1 MDSIKLAEKLIRF
14 KSISP
19 SSEGSLEYLEQLLKN
34 HKFECHLLE
43 FGEQKVKNLYAVFNG
58 GSGPNVCFAG
68 HTDVVPPGDLKSWN
82 SDPFTAVEKNGR
94 IYGRGAADMKS
105 AIAAYVCAVI
115 KFLKDKNSK
124 FNGSISFLLTADEE
138 GEAFFGTKKVVEWLE
153 MKKIELDFCLVGEPT
168 NPVKLGEML
177 KIGRRGSLNGVII
190 VNGKQGHVAY
200 PHLAKNPIDGI
211 LKICDQLKIPLDK
224 GSKAFQPS
232 NLVITSIDVDNKI
245 TNLIPNKASIRF
257 NIRFNDNF
265 NSKDLIKILHD
276 RLKKTGEDYNLEV
289 KVSGESFF
297 NFSEKLTKAVV
308 TSIKEVRK
316 ITPELSTTGGTSDAR
331 FISKLCP
338 VIEFGLIG
346 ETMHQI
352 NENVEIKDIKDL
364 YKIYFNFIENIFNDK
379 FF

>member
-1 MDSIKLAEKLIRF
+1 MDTIKLTEELIKF

-19 SSEGSLEYLEQLLKN
+19 SSEGSLEYLKQLLQSQ
-34 HKFECHLLE
+34 KFKCHLLE

-68 HTDVVPPGDLKSWN
+68 HTDVVPPGDEGSWD
-82 SDPFTAVEKNGR
+82 SDPFTAVEREGR

-105 AIAAYVCAVI
+105 AIAAYISAVI
-115 KFLKDKNSK
+115 NFLKKKDFK

-138 GEAFFGTKKVVEWLE
+138 GEAFFGTKKVVEWLGE
-153 MKKIELDFCLVGEPT
+153 KKIKLDFCLVGEPT
-168 NPVKLGEML
+168 NPLKLGEMV
-177 KIGRRGSLNGVII
+177 KIGRRGSLNGVIT

-200 PHLAKNPIDGI
+200 PHLAINPIDGV
-211 LKICDQLKIPLDK
+211 LKICDQLMLPLDQ

-232 NLVITSIDVDNKI
+232 NLVITSIDVDNNV
-245 TNLIPNKASIRF
+245 TNLIPNKAYIKF

-265 NSKDLIKILHD
+265 NSKNLIKLLND
-276 RLKKTGEDYNLEV
+276 RLKKTKEDYNLEV

-308 TSIKEVRK
+308 NSIKKVKK

-352 NENVEIKDIKDL
+352 NENVRIKDIKDL
-364 YKIYFNFIENIFNDK
+364 SDIYSNFLENIFSDK